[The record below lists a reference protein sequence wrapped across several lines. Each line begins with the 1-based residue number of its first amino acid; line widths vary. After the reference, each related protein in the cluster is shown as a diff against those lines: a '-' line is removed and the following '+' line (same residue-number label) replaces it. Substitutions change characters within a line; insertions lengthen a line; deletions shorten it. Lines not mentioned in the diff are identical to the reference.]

1 MGGGRPARRA
11 GGGGTGARRTSR
23 PRARREHDA
32 KSREIGSGSSPAWN
46 RRAPRSYRSARAA
59 DWLHC
64 IRHRMIVYTA
74 RHTLREPVAVR
85 RVGRSHR
92 GSSQGTG
99 AAAGRD
105 RLGDVTAPGQA
116 GATTADGPRAESTG
130 TAERDGASRSLVT
143 QPLQPSSKPSSR
155 IHTRAAQG
163 ALYLT

>member
-1 MGGGRPARRA
+1 MLGAGSGARRA

-46 RRAPRSYRSARAA
+46 RRAPRSYRSARA
-59 DWLHC
+59 DLIHC
-64 IRHRMIVYTA
+64 IPRHHVHAA
-74 RHTLREPVAVR
+74 RYREPVAVR

-105 RLGDVTAPGQA
+105 ARRLTAGTGRRDDGRRPTRRINGRAGRCAVARQGDVTHAA
-116 GATTADGPRAESTG
+116 RVNLHHAFTRGPLRA
-130 TAERDGASRSLVT
+130 RS
-143 QPLQPSSKPSSR
+143 
-155 IHTRAAQG
+155 II
-163 ALYLT
+163 